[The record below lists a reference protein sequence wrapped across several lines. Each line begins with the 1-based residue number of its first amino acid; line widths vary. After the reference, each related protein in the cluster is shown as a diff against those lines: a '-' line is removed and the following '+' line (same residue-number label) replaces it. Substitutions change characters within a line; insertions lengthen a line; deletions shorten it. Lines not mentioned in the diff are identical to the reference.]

1 MPEVVR
7 QMAHLQVV
15 RTNPLLPAS
24 PAIAPRNRSATTQT
38 LCRPALQS
46 RRHRDSITGGGNA
59 QPAAQLA
66 FFLGALTLGCPYL
79 RVVIEEFRHPPD
91 PAEISF
97 RPDFIDGDISTWEQL
112 AIGINLPPCWLAWIA
127 IAIAAPFLPSLA
139 DSGRVSELAQ
149 HALQS
154 IAIPIFW
161 YWLGARLDRR
171 TAARRRHPRILEII
185 AWLLAIAVASIL
197 PLSTLSGHNPA
208 MPILTCF
215 AAAWLACAALA
226 LRKCRRQLEPSLTA
240 DTSEENH

>member
-1 MPEVVR
+1 MPEVMR

-149 HALQS
+149 HALQAV
-154 IAIPIFW
+154 AIPIFW
-161 YWLGARLDRR
+161 YWLGSRLDRR
-171 TAARRRHPRILEII
+171 TEACRRPATSALTALRALEII
-185 AWLLAIAVASIL
+185 AWLLAITVASFL
-197 PLSTLSGHNPA
+197 PLSALSGHNAA

-215 AAAWLACAALA
+215 AAAWLAIGALA
-226 LRKCRRQLEPSLTA
+226 LRKLQLPPA
-240 DTSEENH
+240 